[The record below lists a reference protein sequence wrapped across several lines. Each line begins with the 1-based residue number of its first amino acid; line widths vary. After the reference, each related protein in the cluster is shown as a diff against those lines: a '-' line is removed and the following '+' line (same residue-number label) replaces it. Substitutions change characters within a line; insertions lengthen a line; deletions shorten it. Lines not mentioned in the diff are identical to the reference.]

1 MKRLLHTLRRRFRR
15 CLPSPARRSAPAG
28 DSVPEAAEKER
39 ILTAIGNTLGDDEAY
54 SLRHSVEVAA
64 DFLGENVR
72 LDIRRIR
79 RLPGS
84 LTETREYLIGRD
96 PHGNDYTTEHLDE
109 GELRRIH
116 ENL

>member
-15 CLPSPARRSAPAG
+15 CIPSPARRSAPAG
-28 DSVPEAAEKER
+28 DPVPDAAEKER

-54 SLRHSVEVAA
+54 SLRRSVEVTA
-64 DFLGENVR
+64 DFLGESVR

-84 LTETREYLIGRD
+84 PTGTREFLIGRD
-96 PHGNDYTTEHLDE
+96 PQGNDYTTEHIDAA
-109 GELRRIH
+109 ELRKIQ